1 MANTDSVYTV
11 DELMLHKVKLDV
23 NWGELVYVLKIQ
35 SVEAVNEGFRVM
47 LEGGIDFTLPKG
59 KKSVDVFRRNK
70 YIPNAVIRERF
81 QIV

>member
-11 DELMLHKVKLDV
+11 NVLMLHKIKLDV
-23 NWGELVYVLKIQ
+23 NWGELIYVLKIQ
-35 SVEAVNEGFRVM
+35 SIEVVNEGFRVV

-59 KKSVDVFRRNK
+59 KKSVYVYRRNK

-81 QIV
+81 QVI